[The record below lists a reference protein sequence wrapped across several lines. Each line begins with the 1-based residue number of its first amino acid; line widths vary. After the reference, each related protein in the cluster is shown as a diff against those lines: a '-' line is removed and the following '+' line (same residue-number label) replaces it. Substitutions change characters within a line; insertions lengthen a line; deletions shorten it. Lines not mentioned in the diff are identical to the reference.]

1 MLHDAAGRA
10 ARDRFR
16 AILRTAVTTVA
27 GMLPLLFETSLQAQV
42 LVPMVTSIAFG
53 MMSSTVLLLLVL
65 PAAYSIMEDFG
76 FTEIDEQPPQAL
88 DAGPPAAA

>member
-53 MMSSTVLLLLVL
+53 MMSSTVLLL
-65 PAAYSIMEDFG
+65 PAAHSIMEDVG
-76 FTEIDEQPPQAL
+76 FTEIDEKPPQPP